1 MPLKRK
7 NAAGV
12 YSKLNKVK
20 LIRGGKE
27 YFELIIS
34 LIEKATGSIQLQTYI
49 YEDDETGQLVA
60 NALKAAA
67 QRNVKVYL
75 MVDGYASQALSKAF
89 IADLENAGI
98 HFRFF
103 EPLLKSRHFYFGRR
117 MHHKLLVVDARYA
130 VTGSKNIS
138 NRYNDMNGVQAW
150 LDMNLFIEGELVY
163 DLCMLCTKTWKGF
176 RVEKGLVPC
185 KSFTD
190 IQFSEGEATELR
202 MRRNDWLRRKN
213 EISRSYSE
221 MLRRSR
227 SHVTILCSYFL
238 PGKMMRDRLSRAARR
253 GVKIKVIV
261 AGKSDVMLSKYAER
275 WLYDWLL
282 RHNIEIY
289 EYEPA
294 VLHAKTAVF
303 DGEWTTI
310 GSYNINN
317 LSAYTSIELNVD
329 VHNAVF
335 AKKVERTLQDIIENE
350 STLITNET
358 HLKTKNVFKQFVRWL
373 SYQCIR
379 IIFHAVTFYYKRDG
393 SR

>member
-1 MPLKRK
+1 MAPITRK
-7 NAAGV
+7 TAGI
-12 YSKLNKVK
+12 YSKNNKVR

-27 YFELIIS
+27 YFELIIA
-34 LIEKATGSIQLQTYI
+34 LIEKATKTIHLQTYI
-49 YEDDETGQLVA
+49 YEDDETGRMVA
-60 NALKAAA
+60 EALKIAAK
-67 QRNVKVYL
+67 RNISVYL
-75 MVDGYASQALSKAF
+75 LVDGYASQALSKSF
-89 IADLENAGI
+89 VSELEDAGV

-138 NRYNDMNGVQAW
+138 NRYNDMNGTQAW

-163 DLCMLCTKTWKGF
+163 DLCILCIKTWKGF
-176 RVEKGLVPC
+176 RVEKRLAPC
-185 KSFTD
+185 SRFTD
-190 IQFSEGEATELR
+190 LDFAEDEATELR

-213 EISRSYSE
+213 QISRTYIE
-221 MLRRSR
+221 MLRKAN
-227 SHVTILCSYFL
+227 SHITILCSYFL
-238 PGKMMRDRLSRAARR
+238 PGKLMRNLLSRAARR

-261 AGKSDVMLSKYAER
+261 AGKSDVMISKNAER

-303 DGEWTTI
+303 DSEWTTI

-329 VHNAVF
+329 IHSTVF
-335 AKKVERTLQDIIENE
+335 AKEVEHSLQDIIKNE
-350 STLITNET
+350 SVFITTEK
-358 HLKTKNVFKQFVRWL
+358 HLKTKNIFKQFVRWL
-373 SYQCIR
+373 SYQSIR
-379 IIFHAVTFYYKRDG
+379 LVFYLVTFYYKRDG
-393 SR
+393 ER

>member
-1 MPLKRK
+1 MPSRTTKI
-7 NAAGV
+7 AGI
-12 YSKLNKVK
+12 YSKHNKVR

-34 LIEKATGSIQLQTYI
+34 LIEQATESIHLQTYI
-49 YEDDETGQLVA
+49 YEDDETGRLVA
-60 NALKAAA
+60 DALKAAA
-67 QRNVKVYL
+67 NRNIKVYL
-75 MVDGYASQALSKAF
+75 LVDGYASQALSKDF
-89 IADLENAGI
+89 IRDLESVGI

-138 NRYNDMNGVQAW
+138 NRYNDMNGQQAW

-163 DLCMLCTKTWKGF
+163 ELCVLCTKTWKGF
-176 RVEKGLVPC
+176 RVEKKLAHC
-185 KSFTD
+185 KPFTHLQLAD
-190 IQFSEGEATELR
+190 DEATELR

-213 EISRSYSE
+213 QISRSYSE
-221 MLRRSR
+221 MLRRAN
-227 SHVTILCSYFL
+227 SHITILCSYFL
-238 PGKMMRDRLSRAARR
+238 PGKTMRNLLSRAAQR

-261 AGKSDVMLSKYAER
+261 AGKSDVMVSKNAER

-289 EYEPA
+289 EYEAA

-303 DGEWTTI
+303 DSEWTTI
-310 GSYNINN
+310 GSYNINV

-329 VHNAVF
+329 VHSTAF
-335 AKKVERTLQDIIENE
+335 AKEVEHTLQGIIENE
-350 STLITNET
+350 SIFITTEK

-373 SYQCIR
+373 SYQSIR
-379 IIFHAVTFYYKRDG
+379 LVFYIVTFYYKRDG
-393 SR
+393 ER